1 MKETTLRVTLLC
13 LAPILACG
21 CVRETVSTGSRP
33 KILDFSDSIR
43 TTALWPVGF
52 PHGVNLIVELAD
64 GDLKKTDQ
72 ERLHK
77 DLYRAQPYRR
87 GTAEVWIIGKQ
98 YELTYSNGRF
108 QTGDFSYTA
117 RKRSKLFLFRER
129 PGDFRFRFHEQEII
143 IKASKSWK
151 PALLYS
157 IFEFSPPGTDPGT
170 RRGRPSNRSRG
181 RKKTVWLGEILQ
193 IGTTTIRVDP
203 RNGGSWS
210 INDRNYRPNPGRPLV
225 LEGIVRFAE

>member
-1 MKETTLRVTLLC
+1 MRVTLLC
-13 LAPILACG
+13 LAPILAYG
-21 CVRETVSTGSRP
+21 CIRETISTSSRP

-43 TTALWPVGF
+43 NTALWPVGF

-64 GDLKKTDQ
+64 GDLKKADQ
-72 ERLHK
+72 KRLHQ

-87 GTAEVWIIGKQ
+87 GTAEVWIIGNQ

-117 RKRSKLFLFRER
+117 RKRSRLFLFRER
-129 PGDFRFRFHEQEII
+129 PGDFSFRFHEQDIV
-143 IKASKSWK
+143 IKAGRKWK
-151 PALLYS
+151 PSLLYS
-157 IFEFSPPGTDPGT
+157 TVEYTSATESS
-170 RRGRPSNRSRG
+170 RGVKPSRRSRP
-181 RKKTVWLGEILQ
+181 RKQTVWLGEILQ

-203 RNGGSWS
+203 RHGGFWT
-210 INDRNYRPNPGRPLV
+210 INERNYRPNPGRPLV

>member
-1 MKETTLRVTLLC
+1 MRITLLC
-13 LAPILACG
+13 LAPIIACG
-21 CVRETVSTGSRP
+21 CVRETVSTSSRP

-43 TTALWPVGF
+43 NTALWPVGF

-64 GDLKKTDQ
+64 GDLKKVDQ
-72 ERLHK
+72 KRLHQ

-87 GTAEVWIIGKQ
+87 GAAEVWIIGKQ

-108 QTGDFSYTA
+108 QTGDFSYTT
-117 RKRSKLFLFRER
+117 RKRSRLFLFRER
-129 PGDFRFRFHEQEII
+129 SGDFNFRFHAQDII
-143 IKASKSWK
+143 IKAGRKWK
-151 PALLYS
+151 PSMLYS
-157 IFEFSPPGTDPGT
+157 TVEFTSEDESSSPLGGK
-170 RRGRPSNRSRG
+170 PSKRSRR
-181 RKKTVWLGEILQ
+181 RKQTVWLGEILQ

-203 RNGGSWS
+203 RHGGSWT